1 MHKAKGREFDNVFIL
16 LNNYDISTDE
26 KKRLLYVAMTRAKQ
40 NLSIHYNGTYL
51 QDLHTANLEWIPI
64 EEAFDP
70 PEQIVLQL
78 SHRDLNLGY
87 FKFVQHR
94 IRKLNSGDL
103 LSVSEEGFS
112 NTNGDDVAKY
122 SKQFLSRIGRL
133 KKQGYSISSAKIS
146 FLVYWYDPEVE
157 EEHLIVLPEMVMLQT

>member
-1 MHKAKGREFDNVFIL
+1 
-16 LNNYDISTDE
+16 
-26 KKRLLYVAMTRAKQ
+26 
-40 NLSIHYNGTYL
+40 L
-51 QDLHTANLEWIPI
+51 QDLQTANLEHISN
-64 EEAFDP
+64 EGAFDS

-87 FKFVQHR
+87 FKFVQYR
-94 IRKLNSGDL
+94 ILKLNSGDL

-112 NTNGDDVAKY
+112 NTNGDAVAKY
-122 SKQFLSRIGRL
+122 SKQFLSRIERL

-157 EEHLIVLPEMVMLQT
+157 EEHLIVLPEMALIREPKTT